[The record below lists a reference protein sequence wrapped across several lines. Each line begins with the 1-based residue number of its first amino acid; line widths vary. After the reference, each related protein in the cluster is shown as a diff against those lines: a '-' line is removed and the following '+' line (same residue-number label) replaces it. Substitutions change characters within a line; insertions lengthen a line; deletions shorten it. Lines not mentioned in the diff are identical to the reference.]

1 MTTYINVHQVES
13 VDVEHTNHGDFKTIT
28 IKVKND
34 EGVVEFTIF
43 TYDHNLGFSL
53 TGE

>member
-1 MTTYINVHQVES
+1 MTTYINVHRVES
-13 VDVEHTNHGDFKTIT
+13 VDVEYCGYGEFKTIT